1 MNEPDMD
8 APVTRREMHEALE
21 IWAGAIIEKVTES
34 VMARV
39 TALFEERDARLTAE
53 LTHQIKASADD
64 THRYIAALDDTYRD
78 LPARVTRLEN
88 KVFAPKRKRATAA
101 RRKRS

>member
-1 MNEPDMD
+1 MD

-21 IWAGAIIEKVTES
+21 IWAGAIIEKVTASVTES

-39 TALFEERDARLTAE
+39 NALFEERDARLTAE
-53 LTHQIKASADD
+53 LTHQIRASAAD
-64 THRYIAALDDTYRD
+64 THRYIAALDDKYRD
-78 LPARVTRLEN
+78 LPARVTRLET